1 MFGVFFLL
9 FLSTVEL
16 VGMLDQSLKLVLFRL
31 HLLRGGRL
39 VIVRDHHAEH
49 CIACLHVYFGLRTST
64 RVSAGTKTMSDRRV
78 FGSGYFMC
86 DCQTHHF
93 RWRKILWSI
102 CRHPEQQIRRGQ
114 DD

>member
-16 VGMLDQSLKLVLFRL
+16 VGILDQTLKPPLLRL
-31 HLLRGGRL
+31 HLLRRGRL

-49 CIACLHVYFGLRTST
+49 GIACLHVYFGLRTVP
-64 RVSAGTKTMSDRRV
+64 RFSAGTKTMLDGRV

-86 DCQTHHF
+86 NCQTH
-93 RWRKILWSI
+93 
-102 CRHPEQQIRRGQ
+102 
-114 DD
+114 